1 MVVEE
6 DASIVEGVRELRIR
20 SSRGMS
26 RDHIFVNEHQH
37 QSVLKLLRSGK
48 FWKKGTFRVFEGK
61 QNLELSS
68 LFLFF
73 SLYSSL
79 VEEDKCD
86 DFTTFMSS
94 SSNIT

>member
-1 MVVEE
+1 MVVE

-37 QSVLKLLRSGK
+37 QSVLKLQRSENFGK
-48 FWKKGTFRVFEGK
+48 MVHLGFLKGNKTL
-61 QNLELSS
+61 NSLLS
-68 LFLFF
+68 FFF